1 LFLKLKEQLKPLARF
16 VSLRFVLCRFVSFRF
31 VCFVV
36 SQDALAQRLEADTT
50 GDSGD
55 PRISFSGRL

>member
-1 LFLKLKEQLKPLARF
+1 MAVATAITAVATAVSFCFVLF
-16 VSLRFVLCRFVSFRF
+16 RFVLF
-31 VCFVV
+31 CFVLFCFV